1 MPAMHLRQREFTYS
15 ACRPFT
21 ETKERIQK
29 FREAGDSQYIYQNVL
44 DKACFQHDMAYGDFK
59 DSTKSTASDKVLHEK
74 VFNIAKNPKYDGY
87 QRGLDSMVYIDFL
100 IKTWSRT
107 VRNENISNKELTEEL
122 NKAITKYT
130 HLF

>member
-21 ETKERIQK
+21 ETKKRIQK
-29 FREAGDSQYIYQNVL
+29 FREAGDSQYIYQNML